1 MTAVYLGI
9 DIGSLAAKAVLLDA
23 DGRTA
28 AWAVLPS
35 GHDHPRVAAELTRVV
50 LQDAGVGPDELL
62 GTVGTGYGRSS
73 VAGAGRKVTEISC
86 HARGAHA
93 LDPACRTVIDI
104 GGQDS
109 KVIRLDA
116 RGRVVD
122 FAMNDRCAA
131 GTGRFLEVMAH
142 ALEVPLER
150 MGAAALAATRTARI
164 SNVCTV
170 FAESEVVGLIAG
182 GEPRPNIVRGLCR
195 SIAERVGAMAG
206 HVGLAAPVMMT
217 GGVALNRG
225 VVAALEQQL
234 GVPIELPALP
244 QIVGA
249 LGAAHLARDAE
260 AAGE

>member
-1 MTAVYLGI
+1 VSAVYLGI
-9 DIGSLAAKAVLLDA
+9 DIGSLAAKGVLVD
-23 DGRTA
+23 DEGRMA
-28 AWAVLPS
+28 AWTVIPS
-35 GHDHPRVAAELTRVV
+35 GHDHPGVAEEVTRAV
-50 LQDAGVGPDELL
+50 LEAAGVGPEALL

-73 VAGAGRKVTEISC
+73 IARADRRVTEITC

-93 LDPACRTVIDI
+93 LDAACRTVIDI

-131 GTGRFLEVMAH
+131 GTGRFLEVMAQ

-150 MGAAALAATRTARI
+150 MGQAALEATRAARI

-195 SIAERVGAMAG
+195 AIAERVGAMAG
-206 HVGLAAPVMMT
+206 RVGIAPPVAMT
-217 GGVALNRG
+217 GGVALNRAV
-225 VVAALEQQL
+225 VVALEEKL
-234 GVPIELPALP
+234 GIPIAVPQLP

-249 LGAAHLARDAE
+249 LGAALLAR
-260 AAGE
+260 AGEADGG